1 LSLTAEASSLEKEPT
16 ATALQQA
23 VEKAQAKLQAE
34 KTKKPAVPNHFLN
47 MGTVFGHLPELDWD
61 DPADKRRLSLSLEG
75 MLLPWIEK
83 AVIEGRKSNSSVA
96 IDGLHLRL
104 EYLPWTDCFV
114 TNLSEEV
121 LYTVMTSRFSIGELS
136 IRSGDVLE
144 DDLQEGIGF
153 TERVINATDLLWL
166 AGMWTAQGR
175 VLPGDNPLES
185 RLLTSIPE
193 YIKQIKVPEVH
204 SIIELWTQRSMTA
217 LEIKEA
223 LSIPQR
229 YVFGVMAAAFTAK
242 LFSTNDSS
250 LLASERAR

>member
-1 LSLTAEASSLEKEPT
+1 
-16 ATALQQA
+16 
-23 VEKAQAKLQAE
+23 
-34 KTKKPAVPNHFLN
+34 
-47 MGTVFGHLPELDWD
+47 
-61 DPADKRRLSLSLEG
+61 
-75 MLLPWIEK
+75 
-83 AVIEGRKSNSSVA
+83 
-96 IDGLHLRL
+96 
-104 EYLPWTDCFV
+104 
-114 TNLSEEV
+114 
-121 LYTVMTSRFSIGELS
+121 MTSRFSIGELS